1 MKGIA
6 DIPVK
11 FFCKKCGKMVTA
23 MGSSYHKTERGIRFS
38 AIRRHYWDKHPEV
51 WMGKKTYKGGKA
63 KVKRGKSMG
72 RRGLPAH
79 IIKKYGIT
87 KKAWQVYK
95 AGKGRRKRRGG
106 RARRAKRRVRRVV
119 RRIRRPKLFR
129 TLGLRGVL
137 IGGAMYALV
146 AYLVRRFAPQA
157 GAYTPALALAGAG
170 LVKRSLFAPAL
181 AMATGELLTDLLL
194 PGGIVT
200 FPGVA
205 PRIGAPRY
213 DL

>member
-1 MKGIA
+1 VKGVA
-6 DIPVK
+6 DVKVK
-11 FFCKKCGKMVTA
+11 FFCKKCGRVVSA
-23 MGSSYHKTERGIRFS
+23 LGSSYHKTERGIRFS

-51 WMGKKTYKGGKA
+51 WRNPYKKEKS
-63 KVKRGKSMG
+63 KVKTGKSMG

-79 IIKKYGIT
+79 IVKKYGIT
-87 KKAWQVYK
+87 KKAWRVYK
-95 AGKGRRKRRGG
+95 AGKGGG
-106 RARRAKRRVRRVV
+106 KKKKGGGGKKVARR
-119 RRIRRPKLFR
+119 RRPKLFR
-129 TLGLRGVL
+129 TLGLKGVL
-137 IGGAMYALV
+137 MGGAMYALV

-170 LVKRSLFAPAL
+170 IVKRSLLAPAL

-200 FPGVA
+200 FPSVA

>member
-38 AIRRHYWDKHPEV
+38 AVRRHYWDKHPEV
-51 WMGKKTYKGGKA
+51 WMGKKTYKGEKA
-63 KVKRGKSMG
+63 KVKTGKSMG

-79 IIKKYGIT
+79 IVKKYGIT
-87 KKAWQVYK
+87 KKAWRVYK
-95 AGKGRRKRRGG
+95 AGKGGG
-106 RARRAKRRVRRVV
+106 KKKKGGGGKKVV
-119 RRIRRPKLFR
+119 RRRRPKLFR
-129 TLGLRGVL
+129 TLGLKGVL

-170 LVKRSLFAPAL
+170 LVKRSLLAPAL
-181 AMATGELLTDLLL
+181 AMATGELMTDLLL
-194 PGGIVT
+194 PGGMVT
-200 FPGVA
+200 APWVTPKIGV
-205 PRIGAPRY
+205 RY